1 MDAKARIIQLI
12 DDKQQEFIE
21 CSDAIW
27 GYAETRFATRQSA
40 DAHIR
45 VLENEGF
52 QVVRGVAHMDNAFVA
67 TYGTGKPVIGILAEY
82 DALANLSQVADLPEK
97 KYLVDHGSGHG
108 CGHNLLGAGALAG
121 AVGIKSYM
129 EECGLRGTIKYFG
142 CPAEESGYGKSFMAK
157 FGVFDGIDAA
167 LTWHP
172 SDASLLWSDGSLAV
186 AQMYFNFK
194 GRAAHA
200 AAAPEMG
207 RSALDAA
214 ELMNMG
220 VQFLR
225 EHIID
230 SARIH
235 YAFMDAGGESANV
248 VQPSASLY
256 YFIRAPKSDQVLDIY
271 KRVEK
276 IAQGA
281 ALMTETEVEIV
292 WDSACKDYVPNKTLG
307 KVLHENM
314 MHFMP
319 LEITPEEEQYEKALS
334 DTAGE
339 ASKKALYGRAKM
351 LFPQYD
357 DAKHR
362 EMAAAGLLKEPV
374 PAEAKLKIGG
384 STDVGD
390 VGYATPTVMFHVATA
405 CLGNVGH
412 SWQNTAFACSDIG
425 MKGMLRAA
433 EIMTLAAIRTMDQP
447 AVIAKAREELKQ
459 KNGGSYHCP
468 LPDYVTPPIGR
479 Y

>member
-220 VQFLR
+220 V
-225 EHIID
+225 
-230 SARIH
+230 
-235 YAFMDAGGESANV
+235 
-248 VQPSASLY
+248 
-256 YFIRAPKSDQVLDIY
+256 
-271 KRVEK
+271 
-276 IAQGA
+276 
-281 ALMTETEVEIV
+281 
-292 WDSACKDYVPNKTLG
+292 
-307 KVLHENM
+307 
-314 MHFMP
+314 
-319 LEITPEEEQYEKALS
+319 
-334 DTAGE
+334 
-339 ASKKALYGRAKM
+339 
-351 LFPQYD
+351 
-357 DAKHR
+357 
-362 EMAAAGLLKEPV
+362 
-374 PAEAKLKIGG
+374 
-384 STDVGD
+384 
-390 VGYATPTVMFHVATA
+390 
-405 CLGNVGH
+405 
-412 SWQNTAFACSDIG
+412 
-425 MKGMLRAA
+425 
-433 EIMTLAAIRTMDQP
+433 
-447 AVIAKAREELKQ
+447 
-459 KNGGSYHCP
+459 
-468 LPDYVTPPIGR
+468 
-479 Y
+479 

>member
-67 TYGTGKPVIGILAEY
+67 TYGTGKPEIGILAEY

-108 CGHNLLGAGALAG
+108 CGHNLLGAGTLAG

-281 ALMTETEVEIV
+281 ALMTETEVEIIEEKSL
-292 WDSACKDYVPNKTLG
+292 DNKIPVLALNELVMEQAE
-307 KVLHENM
+307 KVHA
-314 MHFMP
+314 P
-319 LEITPEEEQYEKALS
+319 CI
-334 DTAGE
+334 
-339 ASKKALYGRAKM
+339 R
-351 LFPQYD
+351 
-357 DAKHR
+357 
-362 EMAAAGLLKEPV
+362 
-374 PAEAKLKIGG
+374 PARQKTG
-384 STDVGD
+384 STD
-390 VGYATPTVMFHVATA
+390 F
-405 CLGNVGH
+405 GNVMRHVPGTCIRVAFVPEGAAAH
-412 SWQNTAFACSDIG
+412 SQEYLDAGKTE
-425 MKGMLRAA
+425 AA
-433 EIMTLAAIRTMDQP
+433 HNAVVYGAKILALTGAQLIEDPEKLEAIKKEFHENL
-447 AVIAKAREELKQ
+447 AKEL
-459 KNGGSYHCP
+459 NGQS
-468 LPDYVTPPIGR
+468 
-479 Y
+479 